1 MTRRPRPRLGFTIV
15 ELLIA
20 GVIAAMVFSVLAVS
34 MTQIVQAKNISK
46 ERLDAH
52 LRANAALKNLR
63 RDLISTLR
71 RDDLFFTR
79 LVLEDQAT
87 DTPQGELDRDEILLF
102 NHRLRASREIDYNGE
117 GVEYETAYRIDED
130 EWGPVLWQRRDAMP
144 DQYPTAGG
152 ITTPIAEGVVGL
164 RIEAWDGDQWEEHWD
179 SDYDGLPHALRITVT
194 ASGHIP
200 GQPVFDAPLAKL
212 RTIVPLERIPPP
224 DDVMEYRLQEE
235 LAMLNGEE
243 GSLDGP
249 GTGTSTG
256 EQPDSEA
263 EMTGSSSAGSGG
275 GGNSGRGD
283 NTNNTRNQGDPTSL
297 ERE

>member
-1 MTRRPRPRLGFTIV
+1 MTRPPRPRRGFTIV

-52 LRANAALKNLR
+52 LRANVALKNLR

-79 LVLEDQAT
+79 LVLEDQTT

-130 EWGPVLWQRRDAMP
+130 DWGPVLWQRRDSMP

-164 RIEAWDGDQWEEHWD
+164 RIEAWDGDQWEENWD

-194 ASGHIP
+194 ASGHLP
-200 GQPVFDAPLAKL
+200 GQPVYDSPLAHL
-212 RTIVPLERIPPP
+212 RTIVPLERTPPP
-224 DDVMEYRLQEE
+224 DDVMEYRLQEQ
-235 LAMLNGEE
+235 LALLNGEE
-243 GSLDGP
+243 GSGDGL
-249 GTGTSTG
+249 GNGLSAG
-256 EQPDSEA
+256 EQPDSEV
-263 EMTGSSSAGSGG
+263 EMTGSGG
-275 GGNSGRGD
+275 GGSSSGRSRES
-283 NTNNTRNQGDPTSL
+283 TRNSDDPTNL